1 MMYVEKF
8 VVSLKVDGK
17 FLRDNESTV
26 RIPFGTE
33 YGIYLKNLESRDS
46 VVKVSIDGKDVLG
59 GKEIIIRSGSFL
71 ELEGFLEDMNVKN
84 KFKFIELTKEIE
96 DFRGYMSEDSL
107 IKVEVR
113 YQKPKPT
120 VQEFV
125 GHWIYTYPNR
135 STWSEITYSSN
146 TSVSNDTS
154 EIHYLGGHGMSS
166 GNATIKSVAMAGIP
180 TSDIGITVKG
190 QETNQ
195 NFGNG
200 YIGDLELTPHVII
213 LRLSGYK
220 ENKTE
225 VKQYVTTKEKIKCL
239 TCGKE
244 NSTEFK
250 FCPKC
255 GTFIG

>member
-1 MMYVEKF
+1 MYVEKF

-17 FLRDNESTV
+17 YLRDNESTV

-33 YGIYLKNLESRDS
+33 YSIYLKNLESRDC
-46 VVKVSIDGKDVLG
+46 VAKVFIDNKDVLN
-59 GKEIIIRSGSFL
+59 GKELIIRSGNFI
-71 ELEGFLEDMNVKN
+71 ELEGFLNGMSVKN

-96 DFRGYMSEDSL
+96 ENRGYNPEDSL
-107 IKVEVR
+107 IRVEVK
-113 YQKPKPT
+113 YQKPKPI

-125 GHWIYTYPNR
+125 SHWTYVYPNF
-135 STWSEITYSSN
+135 STWNENTYSNN
-146 TSVSNDTS
+146 TFGTSYRSV
-154 EIHYLGGHGMSS
+154 GGMSS
-166 GNATIKSVAMAGIP
+166 GNSEINSLAMSGVP
-180 TSDIGITVKG
+180 TSDVGITVKG

-195 NFGNG
+195 DFGYG
-200 YIGDLELTPHVII
+200 YIGELEEFYHVIV
-213 LRLSGYK
+213 LKLSGYK
-220 ENKTE
+220 KNKTE
-225 VKQYVTTKEKIKCL
+225 VQQYVTTKEKIKCL

>member
-1 MMYVEKF
+1 MYVEKF

-26 RIPFGTE
+26 RLPFNSE
-33 YGIYLKNLESRDS
+33 YSLYLKNLESRDC
-46 VVKVSIDGKDVLG
+46 VVKVFIDNKDVLD

-71 ELEGFLEDMNVKN
+71 ELEGFLEGMNVKN

-96 DFRGYMSEDSL
+96 KFRGYDPEDSL
-107 IKVEVR
+107 IRVEVK
-113 YQKPKPT
+113 YQKPKPV
-120 VQEFV
+120 VQEYIS
-125 GHWIYTYPNR
+125 HWTYTYPHYKEWN
-135 STWSEITYSSN
+135 EITYSDHTFTSNN
-146 TSVSNDTS
+146 TSGIYSRSV
-154 EIHYLGGHGMSS
+154 GGMSS
-166 GNATIKSVAMAGIP
+166 GNSEVKSLAMGGVP
-180 TSDIGITVKG
+180 MSDVGITVKG

-195 NFGNG
+195 IFGNG
-200 YIGDLELTPHVII
+200 YIGDLESVPHIII

-220 ENKTE
+220 ENKME
-225 VKQYVTTKEKIKCL
+225 VKQYITTKEKVKCL